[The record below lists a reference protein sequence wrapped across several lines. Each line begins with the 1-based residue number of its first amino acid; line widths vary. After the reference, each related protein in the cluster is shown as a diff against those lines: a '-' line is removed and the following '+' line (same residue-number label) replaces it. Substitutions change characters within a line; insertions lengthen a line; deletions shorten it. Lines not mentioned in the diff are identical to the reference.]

1 MVLQLGPDWTIPQAA
16 ELHQQLLAHLSVDF
30 EPVQLDLAQVESM
43 DSSGVQLLLALRSSL
58 AAREQSLSL
67 LNPSGAVCAALAA
80 YGLKEELL
88 RAG

>member
-16 ELHQQLLAHLSVDF
+16 ELRQQLLTQLSLDL
-30 EPVQLDLAQVESM
+30 EPVQLDLALVENM

-67 LNPSGAVCAALAA
+67 LNPSGAVRAALAV
-80 YGLKEELL
+80 YGLEEELL
-88 RAG
+88 SAG

>member
-1 MVLQLGPDWTIPQAA
+1 
-16 ELHQQLLAHLSVDF
+16 
-30 EPVQLDLAQVESM
+30 M
-43 DSSGVQLLLALRSSL
+43 DSSGVQLVLALRSSL

>member
-1 MVLQLGPDWTIPQAA
+1 MVLQLGSDWTITQAA
-16 ELHQQLLAHLSVDF
+16 ELRQQLLTQLSLDL
-30 EPVQLDLAQVESM
+30 EPVQLDLALVENM
-43 DSSGVQLLLALRSSL
+43 DSSGVQLVLALRSSL
-58 AAREQSLSL
+58 AARKQNLSL

>member
-16 ELHQQLLAHLSVDF
+16 ELRQQLLTQLSLDF
-30 EPVQLDLAQVESM
+30 EPVQLDLALVENM
-43 DSSGVQLLLALRSSL
+43 DSSGVQLVLALRSSL